1 MELTNP
7 ASVNPEFS
15 EPTETNIDG
24 LTIINIRQGGKKLII
39 PTGKCFS
46 SGVRKD
52 VKFGTV
58 GMSIVLDETTVEVI
72 ERVISK
78 AEKHLGKPLSKTLY
92 RREDG
97 TATIYAKLEKSES
110 KILTKF
116 YQDGK
121 EIDPMIYEGKNCEV
135 KAALLISGI
144 LWKRDGSSVSKVLRQ
159 R

>member
-78 AEKHLGKPLSKTLY
+78 AEKHLGKPY
-92 RREDG
+92 RRPCIAGKTEPPRS
-97 TATIYAKLEKSES
+97 TRSSKNPRAK
-110 KILTKF
+110 F
-116 YQDGK
+116 
-121 EIDPMIYEGKNCEV
+121 
-135 KAALLISGI
+135 
-144 LWKRDGSSVSKVLRQ
+144 
-159 R
+159 